1 MQANFPWKFAD
12 SNSVGY
18 KKIVFWSEKYLY
30 KIRSTLINN
39 LVKLDTIY
47 FEGNSIVKFDFL
59 DKGNFSFQ
67 LINDGKDSTSF
78 SSEIVKVKKG
88 DTLKIECLPRGGFVG
103 LVK

>member
-1 MQANFPWKFAD
+1 
-12 SNSVGY
+12 
-18 KKIVFWSEKYLY
+18 
-30 KIRSTLINN
+30 
-39 LVKLDTIY
+39 VKLDTIY

-59 DKGNFSFQ
+59 DKGNFCFQ

-78 SSEIVKVKKG
+78 SSEIVKVKQG

>member
-1 MQANFPWKFAD
+1 
-12 SNSVGY
+12 
-18 KKIVFWSEKYLY
+18 
-30 KIRSTLINN
+30 
-39 LVKLDTIY
+39 VKLDTIY